1 MRGADGTDGTDGT
14 DAVTAFLTNEAH
26 TFAAQSDGTIVSF
39 TDASSEMIVFEGVT
53 DSTAN
58 YTYSRT
64 GSAGVTSTLSGAN
77 GNVLSI
83 SALGHDSGSVV
94 ITAVSA
100 STQLAK
106 TMSLVKS
113 KQGTAGLAGS
123 DAKALQVTVDSQ
135 VFLLLIPQQ
144 ILHATPSSI
153 SVYVLINK
161 I

>member
-1 MRGADGTDGTDGT
+1 MK
-14 DAVTAFLTNEAH
+14 H
-26 TFAAQSDGTIVSF
+26 IPFAAQSDGTIVSF
-39 TDASSEMIVFEGVT
+39 TDASSSMIVFEGVT

-58 YTYSRT
+58 YNYSRT
-64 GSAGVTSTLSGAN
+64 GSAGVTSTLSGTN
-77 GNVLSI
+77 GNVLAI

-123 DAKALQVTVDSQ
+123 DAQALQVTVDSQ
-135 VFLLLIPQQ
+135 VYAFDTSADTTCNTKFNI
-144 ILHATPSSI
+144 IYSKSTKFNRN
-153 SVYVLINK
+153 YINK
-161 I
+161 

>member
-1 MRGADGTDGTDGT
+1 MEGTKSHFPLTISATKNSLTDTIKIFKVEADGADGTDGTDGT

-83 SALGHDSGSVV
+83 STLGHDSGSVV
-94 ITAVSA
+94 ITEVSA

-113 KQGTAGLAGS
+113 KQGTAGL
-123 DAKALQVTVDSQ
+123 KR
-135 VFLLLIPQQ
+135 F
-144 ILHATPSSI
+144 
-153 SVYVLINK
+153 
-161 I
+161 